1 MSCARRH
8 TGRSKARAK
17 RFERATSTSVTGQRR
32 RSRALAEKRQETRAR
47 GDPRV
52 AVRPEATLR
61 HAALSSQSAGPT
73 RPARGSSI
81 PTARA
86 PRGSSLP
93 TARAPTRRRDEWRG
107 ELHVVGPARAR
118 RRRRAGAQ
126 NGGSRCPR
134 ARLLD
139 PDGTCA
145 PAHHPQRAARIA
157 RAGAT
162 RPAKPLA
169 GQTRLARNSR
179 ASRSGPRTTTA
190 PRGRAERGSSIPTAG
205 APARPGDER
214 PDLRERA
221 RRTRR
226 VRRRRA
232 LAEKKRRLSTR
243 KSETRRW
250 RATRDRRAP
259 RAAP

>member
-107 ELHVVGPARAR
+107 ELHVVVRPELDDVVARAR
-118 RRRRAGAQ
+118 RTAGA
-126 NGGSRCPR
+126 
-134 ARLLD
+134 D
-139 PDGTCA
+139 A
-145 PAHHPQRAARIA
+145 PA
-157 RAGAT
+157 
-162 RPAKPLA
+162 
-169 GQTRLARNSR
+169 
-179 ASRSGPRTTTA
+179 
-190 PRGRAERGSSIPTAG
+190 RGSSIPTAR
-205 APARPGDER
+205 ARPRTTRNER

-243 KSETRRW
+243 KS
-250 RATRDRRAP
+250 
-259 RAAP
+259 